1 MEDAAATGA
10 VATETIPPPTPN
22 LSATEIPPN
31 INPTGGPVF
40 HATSAGPFNS
50 PSPRRERE
58 PSKEPGNGR
67 RVGRQPARAP
77 SAIPPNHY
85 PAGLAMNADYREAE
99 QTVLVVD
106 DDANVVEL
114 TRLYLERDGYRV
126 VAANDGA
133 RGLALARDEQPSLV
147 VLDVM
152 LPSVNGLDV
161 CRTLREESAVP
172 IIMLTARVEEDDRLA
187 GLDLGADDY
196 VTKPFS
202 PRELAARVRA
212 VLRRATQDNSGG
224 EPARLSCGPVELDQ
238 QARRV
243 TVGGYEL
250 RLTPTEFRLLTLLM
264 RQPGR
269 TFTRDEIIDRAL
281 GGDFDGFDR
290 TVDAHV
296 SSLRRKLAAAPGGS
310 GRLIQTVYGSGY
322 RLNYSLEGSC
332 RGK

>member
-1 MEDAAATGA
+1 
-10 VATETIPPPTPN
+10 
-22 LSATEIPPN
+22 
-31 INPTGGPVF
+31 
-40 HATSAGPFNS
+40 
-50 PSPRRERE
+50 
-58 PSKEPGNGR
+58 
-67 RVGRQPARAP
+67 
-77 SAIPPNHY
+77 
-85 PAGLAMNADYREAE
+85 MNTDYREPE

-126 VAANDGA
+126 VSASDGA
-133 RGLALARDEQPSLV
+133 RGLALAREEQPSLV

-152 LPSVNGLDV
+152 LPRVNGLEV
-161 CRTLREESAVP
+161 CRTLRQESAVP

-212 VLRRATQDNSGG
+212 VLRRAVKDTGEG
-224 EPARLSCGPVELDQ
+224 EPATLSCGPVELDQ
-238 QARRV
+238 RAQRV
-243 TVGGYEL
+243 TVGGAEV

-269 TFTRDEIIDRAL
+269 TFTRDEIIGRVL
-281 GGDFDGFDR
+281 GDDFDGFDR

-296 SSLRRKLAAAPGGS
+296 SSLRRKLAASPGGAAK
-310 GRLIQTVYGSGY
+310 LIQTVYGSGY
-322 RLNYSLEGSC
+322 RFSHSSEVPSLG
-332 RGK
+332 G